1 LWITTNGG
9 LFLGAIANTNLTTNL
24 GEKGLSLEQL
34 QEDEVIESKIH
45 DFLDK
50 KALELKKL

>member
-1 LWITTNGG
+1 LITTNGEF
-9 LFLGAIANTNLTTNL
+9 FLGAIANTNLTTNL

-45 DFLDK
+45 YYLDK

>member
-9 LFLGAIANTNLTTNL
+9 FFLGAIVNTNLTTNL

-45 DFLDK
+45 DYLDK

>member
-9 LFLGAIANTNLTTNL
+9 FFLGVIANTNLTTNL
-24 GEKGLSLEQL
+24 GEKGLSLQQL

>member
-1 LWITTNGG
+1 MSITTNGG
-9 LFLGAIANTNLTTNL
+9 FFLGAIANANLTTKF
-24 GEKGLSLEQL
+24 GEKGLFLEQL
-34 QEDEVIESKIH
+34 QEDEVIESNIH

>member
-9 LFLGAIANTNLTTNL
+9 FFLGAITNANLATNL
-24 GEKGLSLEQL
+24 GEKGLFLEQL
-34 QEDEVIESKIH
+34 QEDEVIKSNIH